1 MDGKNI
7 KTDTINKM
15 GLINHAQTELQ
26 MLGLFDEKE
35 DFYGGM
41 TGKAVMEL
49 MEVFSN
55 QEHSGMSA
63 GIVADIFHKLAN
75 YEPLQ
80 PITGKDEEWGDITD
94 YGDKDPFQQNI
105 RESGL
110 FKYADGK
117 VTYCSAIIKRCPNGI
132 TWSGPLY
139 LTREDA
145 INDVNMIRSSQEIKG
160 FPFTPKTFYIDV
172 LEEETKPDDWIMY
185 CKDPSQLDE
194 VWEYYKKPEFL

>member
-1 MDGKNI
+1 
-7 KTDTINKM
+7 M
-15 GLINHAQTELQ
+15 GLVDHAQTELQ
-26 MLGLFDEKE
+26 MLGLFDEKK

-49 MEVFSN
+49 MEVFSK
-55 QEHSGMSA
+55 QGHSGMSA
-63 GIVADIFHKLAN
+63 GIVADLFYKLAK

-80 PITGKDEEWGDITD
+80 PITGKDEEWNERN
-94 YGDKDPFQQNI
+94 YGDGPYWQNK

-110 FKYADGK
+110 FKKADGR
-117 VTYCSAIIKRCPNGI
+117 VTYNSAIIKRCPNGV

-145 INDVNMIRSSQEIKG
+145 INNTNMIRSSLEIKG

-172 LEEETKPDDWIMY
+172 LEEEIKKDDWIMWV
-185 CKDPSQLDE
+185 KDPSQLDE
-194 VWEYYKKPEFL
+194 VWEYYKKPEFLK